1 MVVIDQGR
9 VESLLRSGYQRSGS
23 FLESGLTLLETR
35 SLASMFL
42 YRTGSIIGLVPSGT
56 GSLADQVLPGIGL
69 LADKVPYGIW
79 TGFSNS
85 PNSPVRIFDEREK
98 ASQEVVFNEEDLV
111 VEFEDQGDVPTLVAI
126 GVRLGGVRS
135 GTSSTAHARGGSSLG
150 VDVSSRI
157 PFKQSKL
164 LSAKKEKGV
173 ASRLITLLAH
183 RVSFLP
189 LKVVE
194 LKARIRRSHSLSSSS
209 CAKLPS
215 FVPASSSS
223 TSTSFPAS
231 ILLPKSALDK
241 GKGIVI
247 LERESP
253 VQPRNKKR
261 IYDREGLF

>member
-1 MVVIDQGR
+1 MV
-9 VESLLRSGYQRSGS
+9 S
-23 FLESGLTLLETR
+23 FFSSETLCIRFTEKTQLPC
-35 SLASMFL
+35 S
-42 YRTGSIIGLVPSGT
+42 Y
-56 GSLADQVLPGIGL
+56 QVLPGIGL
-69 LADKVPYGIW
+69 LADKVPYGIR

-85 PNSPVRIFDEREK
+85 PNSPVRIFDEREN

-241 GKGIVI
+241 GKGIEENRLEEEKRMKFEKDVAR
-247 LERESP
+247 LERAMVHLSKEKNDCDAL
-253 VQPRNKKR
+253 VAREKK
-261 IYDREGLF
+261 ELA